1 MNHDKIMI
9 AMSGGVDS
17 SVALL
22 KSIERYGC
30 GNVCGATLALSER
43 GSAGEAA
50 DRQNSDDAR
59 AVCDI
64 FGVPHMTIY
73 AYPEF
78 SARVIDYFT
87 GEYLAGRTPNPC
99 VVCNRYV
106 KFGLLL
112 DFAREHGYNRIATG
126 HYANITYRDGTAYL
140 SRANDLRKD
149 QSYVLASLSQEQL
162 ASADFPLGAYTK
174 PEVRRLAAEHGFVSA
189 DRGDSQDVCFIPDGD
204 YAAFIKRRLHMTDE
218 PGDYIDENGRILGQ
232 HRGQWQYTIGQR
244 KGLGISMGRHVF
256 VLDKDAERN
265 TVTLG
270 DEEPLFCKN
279 VRVRGVN
286 FISGVRQDGRYTVK
300 LRYAHKPA
308 DAYVRFSNG
317 GAELEFD
324 EPQRAPTPGQFAVA
338 YDSDGYVAMSGCIC
352 GKKETEADE

>member
-1 MNHDKIMI
+1 MNNDKIMV

-22 KSIERYGC
+22 KSIERYGIE
-30 GNVCGATLALSER
+30 NVCGATLALSEK
-43 GSAGEAA
+43 GSEGETA
-50 DRQNSDDAR
+50 DRRNSDDAR

-112 DFAREHGYNRIATG
+112 NYAKEHGYNRVATG
-126 HYANITYRDGTAYL
+126 HYANISYRDGVAYL
-140 SRANDLRKD
+140 SRADDLRKD

-162 ASADFPLGAYTK
+162 SSADFPLGTYTK
-174 PEVRRLAAEHGFVSA
+174 PEVRKIAAEHGFVSA

-204 YAAFIKRRLHMTDE
+204 YAAFIKRRCKISDE
-218 PGDYIDENGRILGQ
+218 AGNYIDENGNILGR

-256 VLDKDAERN
+256 VLDKNAADN

-270 DEEPLFCKN
+270 DEEPLFYKN
-279 VRVRGVN
+279 VRVRNVN
-286 FISGVRQDGRYTVK
+286 FISGPRQDGKYTVK
-300 LRYAHKPA
+300 LRYAHRPA
-308 DAYVRFSNG
+308 PAYVRFLG
-317 GAELEFD
+317 DTAEIEFD

-338 YDSDGYVAMSGCIC
+338 YDGDGYVAMSGCIC
-352 GKKETEADE
+352 GKNEK